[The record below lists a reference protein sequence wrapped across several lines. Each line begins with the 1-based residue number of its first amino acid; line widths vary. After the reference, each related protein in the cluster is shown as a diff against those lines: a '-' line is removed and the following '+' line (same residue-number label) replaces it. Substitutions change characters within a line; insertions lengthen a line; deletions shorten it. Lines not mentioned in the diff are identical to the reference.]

1 MADLRK
7 TLEQERLERKQ
18 RQQCKR
24 QPSKADSTFIQKG
37 SVELQSQHSQQ
48 VLPRQS
54 SMKDMTAGSLP
65 QDPTE
70 KSIHH
75 TEPTEH
81 HRRHSETSVL
91 STRSR
96 RRGLDAGDMT
106 SAFIVPDITI
116 RNPVA
121 NTEEIPAV
129 TKEAQKVLE
138 GLANHKG
145 HNCTVCTRF
154 VKRGEEQCHAETAK
168 ETIKIPKPVPVSERI
183 LITSDNEDD
192 HTIRPSQPPGLALA
206 TVMKGLEDEL
216 DHLKIQFSKY
226 QTLYNGHNPALS
238 KRSRKSVQQKM
249 EGLLSAIDVKSDQ
262 IYALYDVLEGQKQ
275 EGHEISD
282 DEVEITLQSIGVDVA
297 TLQLRGGEVEKQAEK
312 PKPKPKAKVESHPW
326 DLESEGESE
335 DLPWEG
341 IDSTVETTKSRA
353 SMASRRRRSAA

>member
-1 MADLRK
+1 
-7 TLEQERLERKQ
+7 
-18 RQQCKR
+18 
-24 QPSKADSTFIQKG
+24 
-37 SVELQSQHSQQ
+37 
-48 VLPRQS
+48 
-54 SMKDMTAGSLP
+54 MKEMTTGSLP
-65 QDPTE
+65 QEPSE

-81 HRRHSETSVL
+81 NRRHSETSLL
-91 STRSR
+91 SIRSR
-96 RRGLDAGDMT
+96 RRGLDAESMT

-129 TKEAQKVLE
+129 TKEGQKVLD
-138 GLANHKG
+138 GLANHNG
-145 HNCTVCTRF
+145 QNCTVCTRF
-154 VKRGEEQCHAETAK
+154 VKRGEDHDHAQAVK
-168 ETIKIPKPVPVSERI
+168 ETVKIPKPVPVSERMLKTI
-183 LITSDNEDD
+183 DDEDD
-192 HTIRPSQPPGLALA
+192 HTIRPSQAPGLALA

-216 DHLKIQFSKY
+216 AHLKIQFSKY

-249 EGLLSAIDVKSDQ
+249 EGLLRAIDVKADQ

-282 DEVEITLQSIGVDVA
+282 EEVEITLQSIGVDVA
-297 TLQLRGGEVEKQAEK
+297 SLQLRGGEVEKQAEK
-312 PKPKPKAKVESHPW
+312 PKPEPKPRVESHPW

-341 IDSTVETTKSRA
+341 IDSTVETTKSVV
-353 SMASRRRRSAA
+353 SMAGRRRSSAA